1 MCGNEGPTMT
11 PPKRV
16 LTEADLE
23 AIRESF
29 QEHSCRFENVTPE
42 DMNFLKDLLRVY
54 KETRSEVIKWVI
66 RGIVYGILILLAIGL
81 GVKYKG
87 G

>member
-1 MCGNEGPTMT
+1 MT
-11 PPKRV
+11 PPDRRKRV
-16 LTEADLE
+16 LTEEDLE
-23 AIRESF
+23 AIRETF
-29 QEHSCRFENVTPE
+29 RQDHACRFENVTPE

-81 GVKYKG
+81 GMKYKG